1 MGQNCYNI
9 ILSERAKK
17 DLLKINPLYLKAV
30 VRMIAEL
37 KSNPRRRGSIKLSV
51 SKNSY
56 RIRVDVYRIRVGVY
70 RIIYTIED
78 RILTVNVVKI
88 DHRSSVYR

>member
-56 RIRVDVYRIRVGVY
+56 RIRVGVY